1 MMNHALFLFSDGFPF
16 SLGYLHIP
24 QDKIAVAHEWSHKK
38 RQTGELAFSRIS
50 ISKHNDYLKNDPEFK
65 KKRHFLFL
73 FNPFIAFHEAA
84 GSC

>member
-1 MMNHALFLFSDGFPF
+1 MMNHALFLFSDEFPF

-50 ISKHNDYLKNDPEFK
+50 ISKHNDYLNNDPELK
-65 KKRHFLFL
+65 KKDIFYFCLIPL
-73 FNPFIAFHEAA
+73 
-84 GSC
+84 